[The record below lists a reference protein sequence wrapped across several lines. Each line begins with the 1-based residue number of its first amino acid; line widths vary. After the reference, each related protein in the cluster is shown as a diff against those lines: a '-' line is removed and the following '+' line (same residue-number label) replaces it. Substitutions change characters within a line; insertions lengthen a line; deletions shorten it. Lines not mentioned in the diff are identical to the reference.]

1 MVNQLAG
8 EYKTIGLE
16 FDHVNLVNFDK
27 FKDALPKASLVD
39 VGDPT
44 MKMRMIK
51 SGEEIAH
58 IKQGAAVCD
67 LGCEAGVDVI
77 KEGVPEYEVALASTQ
92 SMVRDIAR
100 RCPD

>member
-1 MVNQLAG
+1 MVSHGEERTETTLPTRTGKKTTFFTWSINSPG

-58 IKQGAAVCD
+58 IKQGRLFVIWAVK
-67 LGCEAGVDVI
+67 LVW
-77 KEGVPEYEVALASTQ
+77 
-92 SMVRDIAR
+92 M
-100 RCPD
+100 